1 MPTNCVKLVNKAVKK
16 SAQKS
21 WMKNVQKLINLKV
34 LHVSNKFYISF
45 ESFTQK
51 FSTSKNEIFNL
62 LNGRFYT
69 FSTDTTN
76 TTVIYK
82 EGN

>member
-21 WMKNVQKLINLKV
+21 WMKNVQKLIDLKV

-62 LNGRFYT
+62 LSGRFCT